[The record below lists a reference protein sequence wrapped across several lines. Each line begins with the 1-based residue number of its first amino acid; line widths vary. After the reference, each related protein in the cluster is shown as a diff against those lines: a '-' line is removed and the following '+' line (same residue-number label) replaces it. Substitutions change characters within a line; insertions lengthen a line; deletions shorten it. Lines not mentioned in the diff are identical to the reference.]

1 MPTGDFFTDP
11 ELAPSVDN
19 PMVRVTRTITFPAN
33 TPNSVVQVEVATVDD
48 ERADDNDTAAEAHG
62 SLLAE
67 IVANSEIESNSSLVQ
82 IAAAPENMREVRIL
96 DNDIPIMN
104 ILSASTTVTEGED
117 IVFEFEVDPLPRGQV
132 GFQVDYVV
140 TPSEADFFTGFHNPL
155 PDEGDI
161 NSRVLFE
168 AAVSNATLRIPIV
181 EDDIAEGDASLEVIF
196 TVITR
201 FNGIDPS
208 VRFIGV
214 DSGITQ
220 LRRTVAILDNDL
232 VVGITVPDVGKMLS
246 VNENVGSVE
255 LALNIEPP
263 VDRELLVDVRYTGDV
278 GALTGAPSSDMVDD
292 MQRFVTVPA
301 NTSSHRFTVTVMDDE
316 IAAESD
322 RTANIMVES
331 GDSYVAAS
339 APDNSVA
346 LVIEDNDVAQVSFTR
361 STSTVTEGEQIKLIV
376 TQDLAVDT
384 NTAIDINFIY
394 GGEFFT
400 AEQMAITSTRVE
412 FPVGV
417 AMSTQTIVIDTM
429 DDAVVE
435 DDGFLQAV
443 LKKVDD
449 SPLLPSGPTTSTVT
463 ILDDESVVSI
473 GIPGGG
479 NKIVVGED
487 AGSVTLVLSIDPPV
501 DRELLVNVRYSD
513 DVGALDGTLSEVQT
527 PDRLRV
533 ITVPAGITSQ
543 ILTTSRIFT
552 TSRIYTTSQ
561 TFTEISISTTVQTLT
576 AVQILTTSQVFAVLV
591 VDDDIFAES
600 TRTATISIEAGDGY
614 TRSTNNT
621 TVSLGIKDDDEA
633 IVSFSQDIGGTV
645 TEGEDI
651 ELIVTQNLV
660 ADTNTA
666 VIIEFIRIGISEFFV
681 DTLSPRRVEFPVGVA
696 MSTRTIVI
704 RTDDDAVVEGNGLL
718 LATIT
723 VPDEYAEVLSAPRP
737 GDQRTITILD
747 NEPVVSITVPGGED
761 RLSVN
766 ENIGSVTLELNI
778 NPPTDRELSVN
789 LLYTEDVG
797 ALDGILSSVPTP
809 NRPRVVTVREGI
821 TTHMFTI
828 PVIDDDIFAEG
839 TRTATIEL
847 AAVEA
852 GDGYTRSVNRTVS
865 LGIKDDD
872 VATVSFSQS
881 EDTITEGEEIE
892 WIITQNLAP
901 NRDIVVNI
909 DFGYN
914 GNFFTP
920 EQRAVTNTQ
929 VVFPAGIAM
938 NTYTETIQT
947 TVDTEFD
954 QDGSW
959 NATIRPNSGDVG
971 GGVLEAVTPS
981 VRSVTILDDDVI
993 VGITTADTQGNNIV
1007 ESDNIRLQLTL
1018 DGTLSRDLPVNLSYA
1033 GPDESAS
1040 PLVVIVPAGSQV
1052 YGFIASIDNRIAAQP
1067 IRNVIISVAD
1077 GSLYRLSG
1085 SDADVNFVV
1094 TDDDTAMVSI
1104 SPVNDAVEEG
1114 EFVVFEVSL
1123 DIETAVTAFVMVSYT
1138 LENTGPFIFNDTV
1151 PSVLVTF
1158 APGEISKQV
1167 DVGTDNNANR
1177 DPNGTVIATLED
1189 PINLAIDSANA
1200 STSVTILDRNLFVSI
1215 TRIEDDPAAV
1225 VLESSDVRLR
1235 LSLSERLDAG
1245 ADNALDVN
1253 LGYAG
1258 DILTLGPTSVTIPGG
1273 QREHEFTV
1281 SGLDDRIAV
1290 QPIREVIVSVA
1301 TGDDY
1306 TVSDSSNEV
1315 RLEVMNDDI
1324 AMVSI
1329 SPVRDAITEGDDAVF
1344 EVTLNIETAVAAAI
1358 SIEFAPAEFTGNG
1371 RFFDVGDLVP
1381 VVETFAAGKT
1391 SVLVTVPT
1399 IDNNFS
1405 ALDTSLIAF
1414 VTGISGSELQPSNTD
1429 TEGSA
1434 TIMILDDASKVSVT
1448 TLGGRNS
1455 IQVSEGVGS
1464 VRLQL
1469 NIIPANVSR
1478 DLQVNVLYS
1487 GDVGGL
1493 TGNFTSDNVPDIS
1506 AVVTVPANNRSYE
1519 FSVPVVDDRIAAE
1532 LIRRATVSV
1541 RTGLGYQVE
1550 GSSVEIA
1557 VEDNESSATVSIS
1570 AVNDLVLEDNE
1581 VVFEITKDLDLDT
1594 TQTGVGITLTEALFL
1609 QLDYERS
1616 SGYYF
1621 DLILPVLTE
1630 GGKLYYFLERRGIP
1644 GDVTGSPPTT
1654 QDKISGRSDRFSG
1667 ISAFSYEIQRNIF
1680 NGRGSGTE
1688 IEATQPR
1695 GHDGTNDARSVVI
1708 ETVKEGPAPGSPF
1721 PFDYTPDIPPGE
1733 RYTLIMPTADEY
1745 IALYNDLLL
1754 SKGKGTPPGWS
1765 TDANY
1770 CSATQILPVVVGS
1783 EPYFTVDMANGTL
1796 EEDPS
1801 RIEGADRYS
1810 CFIAVQVIHPI
1821 ELTFSPGAAMST
1833 IRRTVPTTFTGS
1845 NALTRDS
1852 VVSAQIHRLPSS
1864 TAPLQLSSQTRST
1877 VNVLDD
1883 DVEVSIELGA
1893 GVSDNIVTEGGMVSL
1908 QFAFS
1913 YSINEHQVPRE
1924 VNLSYADASGPLG
1937 EPFVVEVPAGGG
1949 NSYAFEVPVLDDE
1962 IAGQSD
1968 RNVDIVVMQGVGY
1981 RVGND
1986 FSETLRV
1993 MDNDIVLVSIAPVK
2007 DVITEGDFA
2016 VFRVT
2021 LDQEIANQAG
2031 VQVEFSSD
2039 NDFFENFFFGF
2050 GFTNTKLLTFNP
2062 GDVSREVSVGTQ
2074 DDPIRESDG
2083 AVSARLVSISG
2094 STLMNFAVDSGRLTI
2109 LDNDSVVSITTN
2121 RGEDSM
2127 TISESDNI
2135 DNIVLQL
2142 NIPNP
2147 VARPLQVTLSY
2158 AGNPELLELLGEPLV
2173 VEVPANMTE
2182 HEFRVPVINDMI
2194 AAQSNRNIRISVGA
2208 GPGYTASPNPV
2219 SITVMDDDT
2228 AMVSISPVSAEVEE
2242 GNPVVFEVTLN
2253 IETAVAARV
2262 EVRYTPVNT
2271 RPFVLPADLDPAVVT
2286 FAPGDTSEQVS
2297 IETFDNTNPDPDGMV
2312 TATLENPINLAIDF
2326 DNESASVRILDNEL
2340 LVSIVTL
2347 ADEASSVS
2355 AAVSE
2360 SDDVRLRLMFSKA
2373 TNRNVQVNLG
2383 YEGLFD
2389 ESLGLVSV
2397 VEVLT
2402 GVQEHQ
2408 FSVLGINDD
2417 IAVQPPRTV
2426 SVRVNDGV
2434 GYSVLAGASSVELTV
2449 TNEDFATVSI
2459 SPITGTIQE
2468 GDKAIFEIS
2477 LNRKTATSV
2486 VAGIRFKS
2494 QNNVFV
2500 PDEISVGLVNARFE
2514 AGQTTTRVEIQTQN
2528 NNNEEGDGILSALID
2543 LAEGSPLLGNG
2554 NSADVTILDGDAI
2567 VSVTIPGEGDSIEVP
2582 ENVGSVELQL
2592 DIPDI
2597 IRMRNQAFDVTLR
2610 YTGDV
2615 GALTGEFSSV
2625 RVDDISIIVTVPA
2638 SALTHRFDIPVTNDM
2653 IAAESDR
2660 TARIVVDSGFG
2671 YAGSPDSVAIT
2682 IMDDEDDATV
2692 TIEPVSPSVTEGDTI
2707 IFKVIRNLAMDK
2719 ATSVQLELAHNGDF
2733 FFAASND
2740 VSGELIFPQR
2750 NNLEINPR
2758 LLHRHKRDGR
2768 LYYFLDDFEGQ
2779 DNVFDSVG
2787 LGELR
2792 RTFNNDGDVNS
2803 PIMATQEDGHDG
2815 SDDSRS
2821 TIFEDINEQKY
2832 ALVLPTLA
2840 EIITFFT
2847 NDSGNLERN
2856 IPSGWQRTAPT
2867 FLIGTNDPN
2876 NRVDYW
2882 SATPDANMT
2891 DRTYVFD
2898 FGSTEFGR
2906 MNSLGRISGDNA
2918 YVFLQVLAPPRTI
2931 NVILPAEQSTMD
2943 SVLVEVPTFD
2953 IHDSIVNGSLTAE
2966 LVEPGDSLAL
2976 GNLVTSEVE
2985 ILHNDAV
2992 VTVAL
2997 SATGDPT
3004 ATLNEGESVDLRLS
3018 VISSVARDRELSVG
3032 LSYVNIVTGM
3042 TEMVDVVSVPSNV
3055 NQSAPFSITVPN
3067 DDIAVQPRRS
3077 FNVMVEPGLGY
3088 RVGDPSAVTIIV
3100 ENDDLA
3106 TVSIESLTDQIEEG
3120 QSARFEVQV
3129 DNEIAVDL
3137 TVRIDLALA
3146 TSEEDFGIPT
3156 AADVVI
3162 AAGTTTALLTV
3173 ITDDDVVQEADGL
3186 LTATIDML
3194 IPMQQ
3199 VDRGPAISD
3208 TNNSATAMI
3217 LDDDLVVTVAT
3228 LADQTSITVSEA
3240 VGNVML
3246 RLMFSADIDRP
3257 LPVSL
3262 NYADDSG
3269 LLGTSPS
3276 FVVNVDANADAIER
3290 QFTVPINND
3299 LIVAQP
3305 DRNIDVSVVT
3315 GANYTAPLDFVRI
3328 TVTDD
3333 DRALVSIMPV
3343 NSTIV
3348 QSESAEF
3355 DVVLTHETAID
3366 IDIDID
3372 VEFGQ
3377 IQGSSGTTV
3386 TVPKGQT
3393 RTLLTVPTVD
3403 NTVSSTMVATL
3414 RGTSH
3419 SALTIGTPS
3428 SATVAILDNLVVGIQ
3443 VLNESGFTSA
3453 STVVSEAVGDV
3464 ILQLDFTPAVSRP
3477 IEVELTYT
3485 GDIRFLN
3492 SVVSSL
3498 EIPVNTT
3505 STMTTLRVTNDL
3517 IALQPDRNINI
3528 AVFDGQG
3535 YTVSSTSSAVNLA
3548 ITDDDS
3554 AQISIS
3560 SSPSVIEEGS
3570 DAEFELTLSKET
3582 AIDVSARISFTPSG
3596 SVFLIPPMN
3605 TIVTFTAGETTRF
3618 LSIATDNDERA
3629 ELDGSL
3635 LLSIEEVSDPRLEL
3649 GVSMSSVSILDND
3662 AEVRVIWG
3670 NNSRITSVGE
3680 GASTENLIFNISDP
3694 VNRALDLKLRY
3705 SGDPGALTGEFSADS
3720 TTVGRTVDVEI
3731 PANET
3736 FIEFPVV
3743 IIDDK
3748 IAGEE
3753 TRTVIISVLNA
3764 FSFGY
3769 KLGVNPTVELRVVDD
3784 DIARVSISPTVDAVT
3799 EGTTVTFT
3807 VTQDLDADIETRFD
3821 IGLSPTNDFFNSPL
3835 LSTTG
3840 AFRNSNSSF
3849 FVSNT
3854 SNTLTVAFPAG
3865 PVTRTFTYEV
3875 DTVNDEQAESDGLLV
3890 STLHPT
3896 GLLETDSSISSITIL
3911 DDDSKVG
3918 ITSLNGG
3925 SETTVSED
3933 DGSVTLQLNIDPP
3946 TDHALNVNLLYT
3958 GDLKA
3963 LLGVLYPPTDSS
3975 GREIT
3980 EMSTIVT
3987 VPAGNSTHL
3996 FDITIRD
4003 DAFAEFDDEVQVT
4016 VQAGDNYQVT
4026 DVANS
4031 TEVVTIIEDDDD
4043 ARVSIKPVTNPVTE
4057 GSTIVFVITRN
4068 LITEEPTSI
4077 TLVLSPTGAVFD
4089 ANLSGR
4095 TMLTINF
4102 PANELDS
4109 THEVPVQTVDDGVI
4123 EAHGSL
4129 FAELISMDENS
4140 LSQPAA
4146 APDNAST
4153 VTILDNDIPVMTITS
4168 VPSSVTE
4175 GVDIVFE
4182 FELSL
4187 PVTSGMLSFMINLSE
4202 SVVSGANFV
4211 TSAQLGMTTVTFSA
4225 PNRMSMHTVP
4235 TLNDNVVEEDGSLVA
4250 IFMPVIRTAANGFL
4264 DTEGIGLPEIRF
4276 AGVSEDIGTL
4286 ERRVAIEDNEPNIR
4300 ITSLE
4305 NEATTIIS
4313 EADGGATFLLTLSPA
4328 PDRFTFD
4335 VALEYTDES
4344 NILGAGARPFV
4355 RVSPSGGVEYEF
4367 NVPVADDDIAAQPLR
4382 DIRISVVQ
4390 RMAFNNRQ
4398 YTVSPAYSA
4407 ATLTV
4412 IDEDIALAKVVF
4424 FTLEG
4429 ISLIEKDTTETE
4441 GTDLNFQVI
4450 LDREIATSVSVGINV
4465 KGQGDFFKDPE
4476 GTGGFFDDD
4485 FNESSANESSF
4496 VLTIPAGRTTSAVVE
4511 IPTFGDDD
4519 DEANGSLRVEITPFE
4534 PLQSGKPTSIT
4545 VTILDNDQRTIGLNL
4560 IDLETTVLSIARFS
4574 TTRIEVSADTGG
4586 DLTVDLEG
4594 EVISITTM
4602 NYSLAAGVPERLE
4615 FEGLEEGEG
4624 TITFTISGGEDAT
4637 PEELV
4642 WRVIVTRPVLEIS
4655 ATVENIRIEA
4665 RTTVGFTVN
4674 VSAVGGHNV
4683 TLTATVVDAA
4693 GADVTDVVA
4702 VSPTLLRDISVSGS
4716 KMFTVTGLGA
4726 GDVRLLIMAS
4736 RPDYDPGVVEIP
4748 VEGYLPAIGLS
4759 VGTTSLTIVQTD
4771 PNNLRRNDG
4780 RFTVE
4785 VSADVVASTDITIT
4799 VESNNDNVVRVL
4811 TGTLP
4816 LQKGDEVNSVTAEV
4830 RGLEPGPATLTITA
4844 TADGYDEETAEVAVL
4859 VLDRFRIAADRTAFD
4874 LTEGTSTTI
4883 SIGVI
4888 LIRPGTSVTIR
4899 LTVTEGDLEV
4909 SPASL
4914 VVRSTGEETVTV
4926 SAIDNDEYSLVD
4938 RSAVLT
4944 LSADGYAAETVRVN
4958 ILDDELPPIELSVV
4972 PASLDIDV
4980 REEGI
4985 FEVRV
4990 NAPVNAPPLTG
5001 FVSFTTESE
5010 DDRIVGVRTPNL
5022 VASGEET
5029 ANIIVFGSCLVA
5041 ADCIGEPVTI
5051 TIKANAAGYAEGTT
5065 RVEAVVLDTYRV
5077 VTEPNVL
5084 NVTEGIAG
5092 TFSVGVSRIEYEG
5105 SVVTI
5110 GLEGSSDLEGFRLS
5124 VSSPSLTVSSTVLQ
5138 DIRVTVDD
5146 DEVYIGDRVTTLILT
5161 AVGIGRAATEVTVYT
5176 TKRFTI
5182 NVMEDEDQPIELS
5195 ALPTTVPALMRYAI
5209 TEIEVSVGVD
5219 ANLMVETEG
5228 AVSLADGTPDSF
5240 ALSKGTTKIAIVGV
5254 DVGAGT
5260 VTFIASGNR
5269 LLTATS
5275 VVSVT
5280 VTRPVLGISFEEADG
5295 ILSIE
5300 ARTTEGLTVNVNA
5313 AGGQPVTVTAS
5324 LSSVESL
5331 IAILPRTK
5339 LQEVSESTVLTVA
5352 GVSAGNVILTLTA
5365 SHPEYID
5372 ASTRLTVSVY
5382 FPPVGLS
5389 VTPTS
5394 LVVFN
5399 GFYELLTV
5407 AASES
5412 TQTTVEVTSLHDNI
5426 ASVPQ
5431 PVFTF
5436 MGGEDRSA
5444 AVRVNGNALGITTL
5458 TITASA
5464 DGYADDEVTVPV
5476 EVQVPF
5482 SIAANP
5488 TMLSLMEDDTSG
5500 GNSGQIDVRLTRIE
5514 EDDVV
5519 TIDLEGSELEV
5530 SSPSLTFT
5538 NTDTQ
5543 TVTVMVVDN
5552 DDYDGDRVTT
5562 LILTADDYTTE
5573 TVIVNIR
5580 EDEDQPIEISVS
5592 PTAVN
5597 LMSFERT
5604 RITVSVDVS
5613 ARIEIQLQGD
5623 FIELVTAADAN
5634 FDLDANVPR
5643 EIEIVAL
5650 LVTEEQRGSRGIIRF
5665 IATGDRKAEER
5676 VVITTIVTPPE
5687 IVAPDVL
5694 NVTEGI
5700 AETISVG
5707 VSQIEAGGGTV
5718 TINLEREGLEK
5729 IGEELTDLEPE
5740 HNILDVIQPLTVN
5753 NTELRNVSV
5762 MAINDGV
5769 YTDDRRTTLILTANN
5784 YTTKIVVVNITDPD
5798 LRVIGL
5804 NIGDETELDLPEF
5817 DESRITVSAMIDA
5830 SLTVETEGT
5839 VSLAG
5844 GMSSTTYSLTGTLI
5858 EIEIRGVELG
5868 EGTVTFTAS
5877 AARATTEM
5885 KVLNVN
5891 VVPSQLRII
5900 AQVDGDGVFRIEA
5913 RTTAE
5918 LTVNVNIPGED
5929 LVGVTVTAT
5938 IDGDSGV
5945 ASLPQTVLLGVSES
5959 ESTVLKVRGLSAGDV
5974 TLRLTASHPEYAD
5987 ANTDVTVNVF
5997 FPPVGLNVLLS
6008 PPEFEEET
6016 TSLLTVEVIDST
6028 QATITISSDNPGIAS
6043 VPSEP
6048 FILQGGTDII
6058 ENVEVS
6064 GNSAGNT
6071 TLRIE
6076 AVADG
6081 YTTGIATVTVRV
6093 LDTFRIVAVP
6103 ATFDLREDGSTQIS
6117 VSLSRIEA
6125 GDDVTVTIKPE
6136 GIGLGVGRLSFPLS
6150 SIAPEIVT
6158 VEVEN
6163 DEDYDGDRSGTL
6175 TLTADGYATET
6186 VTVNIMEDDPQ
6197 PIGLSVD
6204 PTQLSILRFERT
6216 TIKVSVDTAAL
6227 LTISAISTV
6236 VQLVSEDTDGNDTF
6250 LGTLPESFINPG
6262 SQSIEILGQNV
6273 GRGTVTFSVRT
6284 DRLIETTEVMVTV
6297 RKPAL
6302 VITGVSPSAINLATQ
6317 ATAAVTVSV
6326 SAEAGAPKGVI
6337 LTANIDKDNVAAVN
6351 PLDRTIDISADTSA
6365 IFTVR
6370 GLNVAGETTLTLTAE
6385 HDDYDSASTTVDV
6398 SVYLRQIGLSVEPS
6412 PLVIVEEMSE
6422 ELELSVSANT
6432 DVTLTVTV
6440 ARDGENIISGFDPEY
6455 LLSGEMST
6463 EINVIG
6469 LKSGDTTLTITA
6481 EAVGYTDETAIVSV
6495 MVLGILRIEVVP
6507 ATFDLTEG
6515 ESTQISVSPNLI
6527 RDNVSTVTIN
6537 IFPTEGTE
6545 GLNVTPS
6552 SLRFANTDPQT
6563 VTVTATSN
6571 TDYTRDRTAELLL
6584 SADDYAATVV
6594 TVNITEDDLQPI
6606 RLMVVGETDLN
6617 LVRFTSTDITV
6628 SVDVAT
6634 DLTVK
6639 AEGTVRLEAG
6649 ASSEYSLTG
6658 DALSQQIQI
6667 EAVSVGEG
6675 TVTFTVGGARQ
6686 LRATAVV
6693 SVTVITPT
6701 LTISASVDELEIEAR
6716 TTEGLTVTVNVEAG
6730 DTDNVTVTTTVMGNT
6745 DAVSVESPVGVSV
6758 GTPTIFTVQGLDAGN
6773 ATLTLI
6779 ASHPLYESASID
6791 VSVRVSLPPVGL
6803 SVDPPALGFVIG
6815 GPPEELTITTAT
6827 TATITI
6833 DVAAEANDII
6843 NDIQGTYP
6851 LNKNDNDAIKIEVSG
6866 INTGRTTLTITAEA
6880 DGYTSETAI
6889 VNVEVLDSLRIEV
6902 DPATFDLEEG
6912 SSQIISVRPNLI
6924 RGDVS
6929 TVTINI
6935 DAPEDLTVMPS
6946 SLKFTSA
6953 AFQTVTVTTDNDE
6966 FYTGDRSRILTLTTD
6981 ADGYTSVTVSVTIT
6995 DDELPPIGLRVTPP
7009 ELEIVTGMSTVLTIT
7024 TATTATITITGG
7036 DNIASVP
7043 ESAAIFTLKGGEV
7056 NSMRIPVSGDEMG
7069 RTTLMITAEAVGY
7082 EMETTSVS
7090 VEVLDPLSIE
7100 VDLAT
7105 FDLTEGSSQIISVY
7119 LNRIDADR
7127 GEVKVM
7133 INLEDPDGSGLTVSP
7148 TSLTFTAAELQMT
7161 VRVTEMDDS
7170 FYTDPRI
7177 ATLTLSADG
7186 YTSVTVTV
7194 EITDNDPRPPR
7205 IDLSVMPTVLD
7216 LVISEI
7222 AEITVRVSV
7231 DASLVIGPI
7240 PIPPEVV
7247 DLIDP
7252 DNGSDSNSI
7261 GFNLSAG
7268 TSTRIAIVGVGKG
7281 METVTVTAN
7290 GIGAGAGVP
7299 EEIQTVTVTVST
7311 PTLVITG
7318 VSPSNIN
7325 LLTREETTVTVSVR
7339 AEVGAPSDVML
7350 IAMIDE
7356 DSRVAEVSLLDRT
7369 NVGADTTARFIVG
7382 DLNVA
7387 GKTTLTLT
7395 ARHPEYL
7402 PASIEIPVNVS
7413 LRPIELS
7420 VTPTSVR
7427 FEQGETELLIITAMP
7442 TATTITISVDGDAA
7456 NIINDNDVQGTYQLN
7471 KDDNDEIEVEV
7482 RGVNIGRTTLTI
7494 TAEED
7499 GYETERATVSVEVL
7513 DILRIE
7519 VPDMLTVTEGGT
7531 MDISVRLNRIEADNV
7546 TVRVTIQLEGSG
7558 LTVSESSLTFSSS
7571 SLEQSITVETTTDN
7585 TYTGDRSATL
7595 TLTATDY
7602 ATTMVMV
7609 TILENTPQPQ
7619 IELNV
7624 TPTVVLNLVR
7634 FTSTEIEVS
7643 VAVDAV
7649 LNVGATGSVRLTG
7662 ERMSDILNLSKET
7675 SIRIEIFGNSVGDG
7689 EVRVTA
7695 NGTGDGTGAMEQ
7707 TRIVS
7712 VTVITPTLTISAST
7726 TELDIAADPVE
7737 LTVTVRAA
7745 GNSTGITLMA
7755 VINDTAVASVM
7766 PPTIPDVIADV
7777 EEIFTVE
7784 GLVTGTAT
7792 LTLMASHPE
7801 YMPADTT
7808 ITVNVDRP
7816 VEALR
7821 FRIKVFLEGAQ

>member
-1 MPTGDFFTDP
+1 MEGDGSVELQLNINPSIPLPLSVNLLLSADHGALSGALSAPATEDMPAREMLEIVVDVPIGAESVRFFVPVDDDEIAEHARTAAIGVETGLGYRASTVLVTITVIDDDVATVNLAQTGGTIIEGDVIVYEVSKYPVVDVATSVVLSFTQTDTRTESFFDSIPTFHVFTFPAREVFSTGRLELQTLDDDMPEDAGSLVATLSVPASMSTLLQIGSRAMRTVTIRDNDTLVGVTSMIGGDTTGSETIRLLESSGTVTLQLNITPIVSRSLDVALRFTGDIEGINPDLIENILVTVPSGRSTYQVNIPIADDEVSEFTDRVTVMVESGVDYTATASTVLIIIEDEDFAEASISLADADAALITEGGIVVFEITQDLATEEETRIDIVLMPTGDFFTDP

-33 TPNSVVQVEVATVDD
+33 TPNSVVRVEVFTDD
-48 ERADDNDTAAEAHG
+48 DTRAEDGDAAAEAHG

-82 IAAAPENMREVRIL
+82 IAAAPENTREVRIL

-104 ILSASTTVTEGED
+104 ILSASTTVTEGES
-117 IVFEFEVDPLPRGQV
+117 IVFEFELNPEPRGEV
-132 GFQVDYVV
+132 GFEVDYVR
-140 TPSEADFFTGFHNPL
+140 TPSDADFFTEPL
-155 PDEGDI
+155 PVI
-161 NSRVLFE
+161 VLFQ
-168 AAVSNATLRIPIV
+168 ATQEMGTLTIPIV

-196 TVITR
+196 RVITR
-201 FNGIDPS
+201 INGIDPS

-214 DSGITQ
+214 DSGVTE

-346 LVIEDNDVAQVSFTR
+346 LMIGDNDVARVSFTR

-400 AEQMAITSTRVE
+400 DEQIEITSTRVE

-417 AMSTQTIVIDTM
+417 AMSTQMIVIGTV
-429 DDAVVE
+429 DDAEVE
-435 DDGFLQAV
+435 DDGFFQAV
-443 LKKVDD
+443 LKKVDN
-449 SPLLPSGPTTSTVT
+449 SLLLPSAATTSTVT

-513 DVGALDGTLSEVQT
+513 DVGALDGKLSEVQT

-543 ILTTSRIFT
+543 IVTTSQILT

-561 TFTEISISTTVQTLT
+561 TFTEMLISTTVQTLT
-576 AVQILTTSQVFAVLV
+576 EVQILTTSQVFTVLV

-621 TVSLGIKDDDEA
+621 TVSLGIEDDDEA
-633 IVSFSQDIGGTV
+633 IVLFSQGIGGTV

-666 VIIEFIRIGISEFFV
+666 VMIEFIPVGNSEFFI
-681 DTLSPRRVEFPVGVA
+681 DTLEPRIVEFPIGVA

-704 RTDDDAVVEGNGLL
+704 RTDDDAVVEADGLL
-718 LATIT
+718 LAT
-723 VPDEYAEVLSAPRP
+723 VSALEEYAEVLSTPDP
-737 GDQRTITILD
+737 GFQRTITILD
-747 NEPVVSITVPGGED
+747 NEPVVSITTPGGGNM
-761 RLSVN
+761 LSVD

-789 LLYTEDVG
+789 LLYTMDVG
-797 ALDGILSSVPTP
+797 ALDGTLSSVLTP
-809 NRPRVVTVREGI
+809 NRPRMVTVPVGT

-839 TRTATIEL
+839 TRTAMIEL
-847 AAVEA
+847 AAVVA

-881 EDTITEGEEIE
+881 AGTITEGEEIE
-892 WIITQNLAP
+892 WIITQNLAADT
-901 NRDIVVNI
+901 NTVVNI

-929 VVFPAGIAM
+929 VVFPVGIAM
-938 NTYTETIQT
+938 NTHTETIRT
-947 TVDTEFD
+947 TVDTDFD

-981 VRSVTILDDDVI
+981 VRSVTILDDDVT
-993 VGITTADTQGNNIV
+993 VGITTAGTQAIM
-1007 ESDNIRLQLTL
+1007 ESEDIELQLTL

-1033 GPDESAS
+1033 GLTESAS

-1052 YGFIASIDNRIAAQP
+1052 YGFIASIDDRIAAQP
-1067 IRNVIISVAD
+1067 IRSVIISVAD
-1077 GSLYRLSG
+1077 GSLYRVSTESPAVQLE
-1085 SDADVNFVV
+1085 V

-1167 DVGTDNNANR
+1167 NIGTDDNANR
-1177 DPNGTVIATLED
+1177 DPNGTVIATLEN

-1215 TRIEDDPAAV
+1215 TRIEDDSAAV

-1235 LSLSERLDAG
+1235 LSLSERLDPG

-1258 DILTLGPTSVTIPGG
+1258 DIPTLGPTSVTIPGG

-1301 TGDDY
+1301 ADDDY
-1306 TVSDSSNEV
+1306 TVSSVSSEV
-1315 RLEVMNDDI
+1315 RFEVMNDDI

-1414 VTGISGSELQPSNTD
+1414 VTGISGSELQPSD

-1550 GSSVEIA
+1550 GNPVEIA
-1557 VEDNESSATVSIS
+1557 VEDNESSVTVSIS
-1570 AVNDLVLEDNE
+1570 AVNDLVLENEE

-1644 GDVTGSPPTT
+1644 GDLTGSPPTT
-1654 QDKISGRSDRFSG
+1654 QDRISGRSDRFSG
-1667 ISAFSYEIQRNIF
+1667 ISAFSYEIQGDIF

-1695 GHDGTNDARSVVI
+1695 GHDGRNDARSVVI
-1708 ETVKEGPAPGSPF
+1708 ETEVEGTGPSGF
-1721 PFDYTPDIPPGE
+1721 EFDYTPDIPPGE

-1770 CSATQILPVVVGS
+1770 CSATQNPGS
-1783 EPYFTVDMANGTL
+1783 GAGDEPYFTVDMADGTL

-1801 RIEGADRYS
+1801 RIENTDSYS

-1833 IRRTVPTTFTGS
+1833 IRRTVPTAFDGS
-1845 NALTRDS
+1845 DALTRDS

-1864 TAPLQLSSQTRST
+1864 TAPLQISSQSTRST

-1883 DVEVSIELGA
+1883 DVKVSIELGA

-1908 QFAFS
+1908 RFVFS
-1913 YSINEHQVPRE
+1913 YSTNEYQVPRE

-2062 GDVSREVSVGTQ
+2062 GDVSREVSVDTDNDQ
-2074 DDPIRESDG
+2074 IRESDG

-2173 VEVPANMTE
+2173 VKVPANMTE

-2194 AAQSNRNIRISVGA
+2194 AAQPNRNIRISVGA

-2228 AMVSISPVSAEVEE
+2228 AMVSILPANDAVEE
-2242 GNPVVFEVTLN
+2242 GDDVVFEVSLD
-2253 IETAVAARV
+2253 IETAVDARV
-2262 EVRYTPVNT
+2262 EVRYTLDNT
-2271 RPFVLPADLDPAVVT
+2271 RTFLPAVLPPEVVT
-2286 FAPGDTSEQVS
+2286 FAPGETSKKVS
-2297 IETFDNTNPDPDGMV
+2297 IQTFDNTNPDPDGMV
-2312 TATLENPINLAIDF
+2312 TATLENPINLAINF
-2326 DNESASVRILDNEL
+2326 DNGSASVRILDNEL

-2347 ADEASSVS
+2347 ADEASSAS

-2360 SDDVRLRLMFSKA
+2360 SDDVTLRLMLSKA

-2383 YEGLFD
+2383 YEGVIPT
-2389 ESLGLVSV
+2389 LGPTSV
-2397 VEVLT
+2397 TVPD
-2402 GVQEHQ
+2402 GQQEHE
-2408 FSVLGINDD
+2408 FTVSGLNDR

-2477 LNRKTATSV
+2477 LNLIPATSV

-2494 QNNVFV
+2494 QDNVFV
-2500 PDEISVGLVNARFE
+2500 PDEISVALVNARFE

-2543 LAEGSPLLGNG
+2543 LAEGSPLESDPNDP
-2554 NSADVTILDGDAI
+2554 NSIANVTILDGDAI
-2567 VSVTIPGEGDSIEVP
+2567 VSVSVAISGEGNSIRVSEAA
-2582 ENVGSVELQL
+2582 GSVQL
-2592 DIPDI
+2592 FLNIPDI
-2597 IRMRNQAFDVTLR
+2597 IFDRDQNLDVNLR

-2625 RVDDISIIVTVPA
+2625 SVDDIPRVVTVLA
-2638 SALTHRFDIPVTNDM
+2638 GSRMYGFNVPVVDDD

-2707 IFKVIRNLAMDK
+2707 VFRVIRNLAMDK

-2733 FFAASND
+2733 FFAASNQ
-2740 VSGELIFPQR
+2740 LIFPQQE
-2750 NNLEINPR
+2750 NLEINPR

-2792 RTFNNDGDVNS
+2792 RTFNNDSDVNS

-2832 ALVLPTLA
+2832 ALVLPTLN
-2840 EIITFFT
+2840 EIRTFFT
-2847 NDSGNLERN
+2847 NDGDDDLTRN
-2856 IPSGWQRTAPT
+2856 IPSGWQQNAVT
-2867 FLIGTNDPN
+2867 FLQVSANDQ
-2876 NRVDYW
+2876 RSRIDYW
-2882 SATPDANMT
+2882 SATQDANMT

-2898 FGSTEFGR
+2898 FRSTEFGR
-2906 MNSLGRISGDNA
+2906 TNSLGRTGGDNA
-2918 YVFLQVLAPPRTI
+2918 YVFLQVLTPPRTI

-2953 IHDSIVNGSLTAE
+2953 IHDSIVNGSLTAK

-3018 VISSVARDRELSVG
+3018 VTSSVLRDRELSVD

-3042 TEMVDVVSVPSNV
+3042 TEMVDDVVLPLGV
-3055 NQSAPFSITVPN
+3055 NQSAPFSITVPS

-3088 RVGDPSAVTIIV
+3088 GVGDPSAVTIIV
-3100 ENDDLA
+3100 NNDDLA
-3106 TVSIESLTDQIEEG
+3106 RVSIVSLTDQIEEG

-3129 DNEIAVDL
+3129 DNEIAVGL
-3137 TVRIDLALA
+3137 TVTIDLALA

-3162 AAGTTTALLTV
+3162 AAGETTALLTV

-3186 LTATIDML
+3186 LTATIDSL
-3194 IPMQQ
+3194 TPLQQ
-3199 VDRGPAISD
+3199 VDLGPTISD

-3228 LADQTSITVSEA
+3228 PANQTSITISED
-3240 VGNVML
+3240 VGNVTL
-3246 RLMFSADIDRP
+3246 ELMFSANINRP

-3276 FVVNVDANADAIER
+3276 FVVNVPADADAIER
-3290 QFTVPINND
+3290 QFAVPINND

-3386 TVPKGQT
+3386 TVPEGQT

-3403 NTVSSTMVATL
+3403 NTVSSTVVATL
-3414 RGTSH
+3414 SGTSH
-3419 SALTIGTPS
+3419 SDVRIGAPR
-3428 SATVAILDNLVVGIQ
+3428 SATIAILDNLVVGIQ
-3443 VLNESGFTSA
+3443 VLNESGLTSA
-3453 STVVSEAVGDV
+3453 STMVSEAVGDV

-3477 IEVELTYT
+3477 IEVELAYT
-3485 GDIRFLN
+3485 GDASFL
-3492 SVVSSL
+3492 SSRVSSL

-3505 STMTTLRVTNDL
+3505 STTITLRVTNDL

-3528 AVFDGQG
+3528 AVFDGPG
-3535 YTVSSTSSAVNLA
+3535 YTVSSTSSAVNLT
-3548 ITDDDS
+3548 ITDDDF

-3560 SSPSVIEEGS
+3560 SLSSPSDVIEEGS
-3570 DAEFELTLSKET
+3570 DAEFELTLSKKT
-3582 AIDVSARISFTPSG
+3582 AIDVSARISFTSSG
-3596 SVFLIPPMN
+3596 SVFLIPLMN

-3649 GVSMSSVSILDND
+3649 GVSMSRVSILDND

-3670 NNSRITSVGE
+3670 NNSRITTVGE
-3680 GASTENLIFNISDP
+3680 EDGMENLIFNISNSVD
-3694 VNRALDLKLRY
+3694 RDLDLQLRY
-3705 SGDPGALTGEFSADS
+3705 SGDPGALTGEFSADN
-3720 TTVGRTVDVEI
+3720 TANRTVDVVI
-3731 PANET
+3731 PRNNT
-3736 FIEFPVV
+3736 LVEFPVV

-3748 IAGEE
+3748 IAGEG
-3753 TRTVIISVLNA
+3753 TRTVMISVLDA
-3764 FSFGY
+3764 SSFGY
-3769 KLGVNPTVELRVVDD
+3769 KLGVNPTVELRVEDD
-3784 DIARVSISPTVDAVT
+3784 DIARVSISPTTDTVT
-3799 EGTTVTFT
+3799 EGTTITFT

-3865 PVTRTFTYEV
+3865 PVTKTFTYEV

-3975 GREIT
+3975 GTTIT

-4031 TEVVTIIEDDDD
+4031 TEVVTIIEDDDV
-4043 ARVSIKPVTNPVTE
+4043 ARVSINPVKNPVTE
-4057 GSTIVFVITRN
+4057 GETIELIITRS
-4068 LITEEPTSI
+4068 LITEVPTSI
-4077 TLVLSPTGAVFD
+4077 TLVLSPTGEVFAD
-4089 ANLSGR
+4089 LSGR
-4095 TMLTINF
+4095 TTMEIMF
-4102 PANELDS
+4102 FANELDS
-4109 THEVPVQTVDDGVI
+4109 THLVTVQTDDDVNI

-4153 VTILDNDIPVMTITS
+4153 VTILDDDIPVMTITS
-4168 VPSSVTE
+4168 VPSRVTE
-4175 GVDIVFE
+4175 GDDIVFQ

-4187 PVTSGMLSFMINLSE
+4187 PVTSGMLSFMIDLSE
-4202 SVVSGANFV
+4202 SVVSDASFV
-4211 TSAQLGMTTVTFSA
+4211 TSAQLGTKTVTFDQLSSSRV
-4225 PNRMSMHTVP
+4225 NSHTVP
-4235 TLNDNVVEEDGSLVA
+4235 TINDNVVEEDGSLVA
-4250 IFMPVIRTAANGFL
+4250 IFIPVIRTAANGFS
-4264 DTEGIGLPEIRF
+4264 EGIGLPEIRF
-4276 AGVSEDIGTL
+4276 AGVDEDIGTL

-4305 NEATTIIS
+4305 NEATTVIS
-4313 EADGGATFLLTLSPA
+4313 EADGSAAFLLTLSPA

-4344 NILGAGARPFV
+4344 NILGANPRSSV
-4355 RVSPSGGVEYEF
+4355 RVSPGGGRNYEF
-4367 NVPVADDDIAAQPLR
+4367 NVPVANDDIAAQPLR

-4398 YTVSPAYSA
+4398 YTVSPAYSS

-4412 IDEDIALAKVVF
+4412 IDEDIAFANLVF
-4424 FTLEG
+4424 FDPQG
-4429 ISLIEKDTTETE
+4429 IRLIEEDTTVTE
-4441 GTDLNFQVI
+4441 GANLNFQVI
-4450 LDREIATSVSVGINV
+4450 LDLETATSVSVGINV
-4465 KGQGDFFKDPE
+4465 KGQGDFF
-4476 GTGGFFDDD
+4476 GNY
-4485 FNESSANESSF
+4485 FNESSANESSL
-4496 VLTIPAGRTTSAVVE
+4496 VLTIPAGSTISAAVE
-4511 IPTFGDDD
+4511 ISTIDDRD
-4519 DEANGSLRVEITPFE
+4519 DEADGSLRVEITPFE

-4545 VTILDNDQRTIGLNL
+4545 ITILDDDQRTIGLNL

-4574 TTRIEVSADTGG
+4574 TTQIEVSAVTGG

-4594 EVISITTM
+4594 EVIRISTTM
-4602 NYSLAAGVPERLE
+4602 YSLAAGVPEQLE

-4624 TITFTISGGEDAT
+4624 TIRFTISGGEDARA
-4637 PEELV
+4637 EELV

-4674 VSAVGGHNV
+4674 VSAVGGQNV

-4726 GDVRLLIMAS
+4726 GDIRLLIMAS

-4759 VGTTSLTIVQTD
+4759 VGTTSLTIVQRD

-4780 RFTVE
+4780 RFRIE

-4799 VESNNDNVVRVL
+4799 VTSNNDNVVRVL

-4859 VLDRFRIAADRTAFD
+4859 VLDRFRIEAVPNAFD
-4874 LTEGTSTTI
+4874 LTEGTTTTI
-4883 SIGVI
+4883 NIGVI
-4888 LIRPGTSVTIR
+4888 LIDPGTSVTIR

-4909 SPASL
+4909 SLPSL
-4914 VVRSTGEETVTV
+4914 VVRSTSPETVTV
-4926 SAIDNDEYSLVD
+4926 TAPDNNEYSLVD

-4944 LSADGYAAETVRVN
+4944 LSAEGYAAETVRVN

-4990 NAPVNAPPLTG
+4990 NGPVNAPLLTG

-5077 VTEPNVL
+5077 VTVPDEL
-5084 NVTEGIAG
+5084 NVTEG
-5092 TFSVGVSRIEYEG
+5092 TTRTVSVGVSRIEYEG

-5138 DIRVTVDD
+5138 DIRVTVDND
-5146 DEVYIGDRVTTLILT
+5146 DVYIGDRVTTLILT
-5161 AVGIGRAATEVTVYT
+5161 AVGRGPTTEVTVYT

-5182 NVMEDEDQPIELS
+5182 NVMEDEDQPIGLS
-5195 ALPTTVPALMRYAI
+5195 ATPTEVPALMRYAI
-5209 TEIEVSVGVD
+5209 TEIVVSVEVD
-5219 ANLMVETEG
+5219 ANLMVNTEG
-5228 AVSLADGTPDSF
+5228 AVSLADGSASASF

-5254 DVGAGT
+5254 SVGPGT
-5260 VTFIASGNR
+5260 VTFIASGSR
-5269 LLTATS
+5269 LLEATS

-5280 VTRPVLGISFEEADG
+5280 VTQPVLGISAQVDVDG
-5295 ILSIE
+5295 AFSIE

-5313 AGGQPVTVTAS
+5313 AGGQSVTVTAS
-5324 LSSVESL
+5324 ISIGDEGV
-5331 IAILPRTK
+5331 ANVLPSD
-5339 LQEVSESTVLTVA
+5339 LQGVSESTVLTVA
-5352 GVSAGNVILTLTA
+5352 GVSAGNVIL
-5365 SHPEYID
+5365 
-5372 ASTRLTVSVY
+5372 
-5382 FPPVGLS
+5382 
-5389 VTPTS
+5389 
-5394 LVVFN
+5394 
-5399 GFYELLTV
+5399 
-5407 AASES
+5407 
-5412 TQTTVEVTSLHDNI
+5412 
-5426 ASVPQ
+5426 
-5431 PVFTF
+5431 
-5436 MGGEDRSA
+5436 
-5444 AVRVNGNALGITTL
+5444 
-5458 TITASA
+5458 
-5464 DGYADDEVTVPV
+5464 
-5476 EVQVPF
+5476 
-5482 SIAANP
+5482 
-5488 TMLSLMEDDTSG
+5488 
-5500 GNSGQIDVRLTRIE
+5500 
-5514 EDDVV
+5514 
-5519 TIDLEGSELEV
+5519 
-5530 SSPSLTFT
+5530 
-5538 NTDTQ
+5538 
-5543 TVTVMVVDN
+5543 
-5552 DDYDGDRVTT
+5552 
-5562 LILTADDYTTE
+5562 
-5573 TVIVNIR
+5573 
-5580 EDEDQPIEISVS
+5580 
-5592 PTAVN
+5592 
-5597 LMSFERT
+5597 
-5604 RITVSVDVS
+5604 
-5613 ARIEIQLQGD
+5613 
-5623 FIELVTAADAN
+5623 DAN
-5634 FDLDANVPR
+5634 
-5643 EIEIVAL
+5643 
-5650 LVTEEQRGSRGIIRF
+5650 G
-5665 IATGDRKAEER
+5665 
-5676 VVITTIVTPPE
+5676 
-5687 IVAPDVL
+5687 
-5694 NVTEGI
+5694 
-5700 AETISVG
+5700 
-5707 VSQIEAGGGTV
+5707 
-5718 TINLEREGLEK
+5718 
-5729 IGEELTDLEPE
+5729 
-5740 HNILDVIQPLTVN
+5740 
-5753 NTELRNVSV
+5753 
-5762 MAINDGV
+5762 
-5769 YTDDRRTTLILTANN
+5769 
-5784 YTTKIVVVNITDPD
+5784 
-5798 LRVIGL
+5798 
-5804 NIGDETELDLPEF
+5804 
-5817 DESRITVSAMIDA
+5817 
-5830 SLTVETEGT
+5830 
-5839 VSLAG
+5839 
-5844 GMSSTTYSLTGTLI
+5844 
-5858 EIEIRGVELG
+5858 
-5868 EGTVTFTAS
+5868 
-5877 AARATTEM
+5877 
-5885 KVLNVN
+5885 
-5891 VVPSQLRII
+5891 
-5900 AQVDGDGVFRIEA
+5900 
-5913 RTTAE
+5913 
-5918 LTVNVNIPGED
+5918 
-5929 LVGVTVTAT
+5929 
-5938 IDGDSGV
+5938 
-5945 ASLPQTVLLGVSES
+5945 
-5959 ESTVLKVRGLSAGDV
+5959 
-5974 TLRLTASHPEYAD
+5974 
-5987 ANTDVTVNVF
+5987 
-5997 FPPVGLNVLLS
+5997 
-6008 PPEFEEET
+6008 
-6016 TSLLTVEVIDST
+6016 
-6028 QATITISSDNPGIAS
+6028 
-6043 VPSEP
+6043 
-6048 FILQGGTDII
+6048 
-6058 ENVEVS
+6058 
-6064 GNSAGNT
+6064 
-6071 TLRIE
+6071 
-6076 AVADG
+6076 
-6081 YTTGIATVTVRV
+6081 
-6093 LDTFRIVAVP
+6093 
-6103 ATFDLREDGSTQIS
+6103 
-6117 VSLSRIEA
+6117 
-6125 GDDVTVTIKPE
+6125 
-6136 GIGLGVGRLSFPLS
+6136 
-6150 SIAPEIVT
+6150 
-6158 VEVEN
+6158 
-6163 DEDYDGDRSGTL
+6163 
-6175 TLTADGYATET
+6175 
-6186 VTVNIMEDDPQ
+6186 
-6197 PIGLSVD
+6197 
-6204 PTQLSILRFERT
+6204 
-6216 TIKVSVDTAAL
+6216 
-6227 LTISAISTV
+6227 
-6236 VQLVSEDTDGNDTF
+6236 
-6250 LGTLPESFINPG
+6250 
-6262 SQSIEILGQNV
+6262 QS
-6273 GRGTVTFSVRT
+6273 
-6284 DRLIETTEVMVTV
+6284 
-6297 RKPAL
+6297 
-6302 VITGVSPSAINLATQ
+6302 
-6317 ATAAVTVSV
+6317 
-6326 SAEAGAPKGVI
+6326 
-6337 LTANIDKDNVAAVN
+6337 
-6351 PLDRTIDISADTSA
+6351 
-6365 IFTVR
+6365 
-6370 GLNVAGETTLTLTAE
+6370 
-6385 HDDYDSASTTVDV
+6385 
-6398 SVYLRQIGLSVEPS
+6398 
-6412 PLVIVEEMSE
+6412 
-6422 ELELSVSANT
+6422 
-6432 DVTLTVTV
+6432 
-6440 ARDGENIISGFDPEY
+6440 
-6455 LLSGEMST
+6455 
-6463 EINVIG
+6463 
-6469 LKSGDTTLTITA
+6469 
-6481 EAVGYTDETAIVSV
+6481 
-6495 MVLGILRIEVVP
+6495 
-6507 ATFDLTEG
+6507 
-6515 ESTQISVSPNLI
+6515 
-6527 RDNVSTVTIN
+6527 
-6537 IFPTEGTE
+6537 
-6545 GLNVTPS
+6545 
-6552 SLRFANTDPQT
+6552 
-6563 VTVTATSN
+6563 
-6571 TDYTRDRTAELLL
+6571 
-6584 SADDYAATVV
+6584 
-6594 TVNITEDDLQPI
+6594 
-6606 RLMVVGETDLN
+6606 
-6617 LVRFTSTDITV
+6617 
-6628 SVDVAT
+6628 
-6634 DLTVK
+6634 
-6639 AEGTVRLEAG
+6639 
-6649 ASSEYSLTG
+6649 
-6658 DALSQQIQI
+6658 
-6667 EAVSVGEG
+6667 
-6675 TVTFTVGGARQ
+6675 
-6686 LRATAVV
+6686 
-6693 SVTVITPT
+6693 
-6701 LTISASVDELEIEAR
+6701 
-6716 TTEGLTVTVNVEAG
+6716 
-6730 DTDNVTVTTTVMGNT
+6730 
-6745 DAVSVESPVGVSV
+6745 
-6758 GTPTIFTVQGLDAGN
+6758 
-6773 ATLTLI
+6773 
-6779 ASHPLYESASID
+6779 
-6791 VSVRVSLPPVGL
+6791 
-6803 SVDPPALGFVIG
+6803 
-6815 GPPEELTITTAT
+6815 
-6827 TATITI
+6827 
-6833 DVAAEANDII
+6833 
-6843 NDIQGTYP
+6843 
-6851 LNKNDNDAIKIEVSG
+6851 
-6866 INTGRTTLTITAEA
+6866 
-6880 DGYTSETAI
+6880 
-6889 VNVEVLDSLRIEV
+6889 
-6902 DPATFDLEEG
+6902 
-6912 SSQIISVRPNLI
+6912 
-6924 RGDVS
+6924 
-6929 TVTINI
+6929 
-6935 DAPEDLTVMPS
+6935 
-6946 SLKFTSA
+6946 
-6953 AFQTVTVTTDNDE
+6953 
-6966 FYTGDRSRILTLTTD
+6966 
-6981 ADGYTSVTVSVTIT
+6981 
-6995 DDELPPIGLRVTPP
+6995 
-7009 ELEIVTGMSTVLTIT
+7009 
-7024 TATTATITITGG
+7024 
-7036 DNIASVP
+7036 
-7043 ESAAIFTLKGGEV
+7043 
-7056 NSMRIPVSGDEMG
+7056 
-7069 RTTLMITAEAVGY
+7069 
-7082 EMETTSVS
+7082 
-7090 VEVLDPLSIE
+7090 
-7100 VDLAT
+7100 
-7105 FDLTEGSSQIISVY
+7105 
-7119 LNRIDADR
+7119 
-7127 GEVKVM
+7127 
-7133 INLEDPDGSGLTVSP
+7133 
-7148 TSLTFTAAELQMT
+7148 
-7161 VRVTEMDDS
+7161 
-7170 FYTDPRI
+7170 
-7177 ATLTLSADG
+7177 
-7186 YTSVTVTV
+7186 
-7194 EITDNDPRPPR
+7194 
-7205 IDLSVMPTVLD
+7205 
-7216 LVISEI
+7216 
-7222 AEITVRVSV
+7222 
-7231 DASLVIGPI
+7231 
-7240 PIPPEVV
+7240 
-7247 DLIDP
+7247 
-7252 DNGSDSNSI
+7252 
-7261 GFNLSAG
+7261 
-7268 TSTRIAIVGVGKG
+7268 
-7281 METVTVTAN
+7281 
-7290 GIGAGAGVP
+7290 
-7299 EEIQTVTVTVST
+7299 
-7311 PTLVITG
+7311 
-7318 VSPSNIN
+7318 
-7325 LLTREETTVTVSVR
+7325 
-7339 AEVGAPSDVML
+7339 
-7350 IAMIDE
+7350 
-7356 DSRVAEVSLLDRT
+7356 SRV
-7369 NVGADTTARFIVG
+7369 
-7382 DLNVA
+7382 
-7387 GKTTLTLT
+7387 
-7395 ARHPEYL
+7395 Y
-7402 PASIEIPVNVS
+7402 
-7413 LRPIELS
+7413 
-7420 VTPTSVR
+7420 
-7427 FEQGETELLIITAMP
+7427 
-7442 TATTITISVDGDAA
+7442 
-7456 NIINDNDVQGTYQLN
+7456 
-7471 KDDNDEIEVEV
+7471 
-7482 RGVNIGRTTLTI
+7482 
-7494 TAEED
+7494 
-7499 GYETERATVSVEVL
+7499 
-7513 DILRIE
+7513 
-7519 VPDMLTVTEGGT
+7519 
-7531 MDISVRLNRIEADNV
+7531 
-7546 TVRVTIQLEGSG
+7546 
-7558 LTVSESSLTFSSS
+7558 
-7571 SLEQSITVETTTDN
+7571 
-7585 TYTGDRSATL
+7585 
-7595 TLTATDY
+7595 
-7602 ATTMVMV
+7602 
-7609 TILENTPQPQ
+7609 
-7619 IELNV
+7619 
-7624 TPTVVLNLVR
+7624 
-7634 FTSTEIEVS
+7634 
-7643 VAVDAV
+7643 
-7649 LNVGATGSVRLTG
+7649 
-7662 ERMSDILNLSKET
+7662 
-7675 SIRIEIFGNSVGDG
+7675 
-7689 EVRVTA
+7689 
-7695 NGTGDGTGAMEQ
+7695 
-7707 TRIVS
+7707 
-7712 VTVITPTLTISAST
+7712 
-7726 TELDIAADPVE
+7726 
-7737 LTVTVRAA
+7737 
-7745 GNSTGITLMA
+7745 
-7755 VINDTAVASVM
+7755 
-7766 PPTIPDVIADV
+7766 
-7777 EEIFTVE
+7777 
-7784 GLVTGTAT
+7784 
-7792 LTLMASHPE
+7792 
-7801 YMPADTT
+7801 
-7808 ITVNVDRP
+7808 
-7816 VEALR
+7816 
-7821 FRIKVFLEGAQ
+7821 